1 MHNDMKSRALVL
13 RTVKYNDEAFIAH
26 LFTEQEGRV
35 AMLVR
40 INRSKRA
47 AVRHTLFQPL
57 AVLEVEWENRPN
69 ASLQR
74 PKQAVTALPLLSLPY
89 DPHKSAMTLFLAE
102 FLFYA
107 LQGETDKE
115 ALFDYVARSV
125 EWLDTCPKGYANFHL
140 VFLLRLTHFLGF
152 MPQIVKAREGH
163 YFDLRS
169 SCFVPVQPIHPDF
182 LPPREAALLPKLLR
196 MRYDNMHVF
205 RFSGT
210 ERSQLLEHLN
220 HYYRLHL
227 PGFPELKSLAV
238 LKMLF

>member
-1 MHNDMKSRALVL
+1 MKSRALVL
-13 RTVKYNDEAFIAH
+13 RTVKYNDESFIAH

-57 AVLEVEWENRPN
+57 AVLDVEWDHRPK
-69 ASLQR
+69 ATLQR
-74 PKQAVTALPLLSLPY
+74 PRLATTSLPLTSVPY
-89 DPHKSAMTLFLAE
+89 DPHKSAMALFLAE
-102 FLFYA
+102 FLYYA
-107 LQGETDKE
+107 LQGEADKE
-115 ALFDYVARSV
+115 ALFDYMVRSV
-125 EWLDTCPKGYANFHL
+125 EWLDTCPKGFANFHL

-152 MPQIVKAREGH
+152 MPQIVRAEAH
-163 YFDLRS
+163 HFFDLRN
-169 SCFVPVQPIHPDF
+169 SCFVASQPLHPDF
-182 LPPREAALLPKLLR
+182 LPPREAAYLPKLLR